1 MKNYDD
7 FEKLTCTTKIK
18 DVRDGYYTFDDTVFY
33 GEKGGQLAD
42 RGTINGQPVT
52 DLKWDGDTLYHQ
64 VKGELHDPITMKV
77 DARTRWINTTVQSAF
92 HLLDGYYAGTAT
104 RIVEVNADPENE
116 WYIVDSKQVDAAQLR
131 AVEDW
136 MNDVIHQDIP
146 TRFTYVKG
154 DAYPDPAYRKYPLVR
169 LVHFGDIN
177 TQPCG
182 TCHVNHTGQLQ
193 SFAILG
199 TEKVSAGTKIYITV
213 NLATNDRLKKD
224 EASLKQA
231 ATVLSTTADQV
242 VSQATALVAKNK
254 TLKQQFKALKKEV
267 LGMKAKGILAAD
279 QVVNRVQLDAPGDMS
294 QLAPQLLR
302 QVDHDKLLVA
312 QVAGRTSFAVVSPS
326 GQARA
331 VLARFQKLGTVN
343 GGGSPQIVTGN
354 TDLAITDLV
363 DAARPLLKA

>member
-242 VSQATALVAKNK
+242 V
-254 TLKQQFKALKKEV
+254 
-267 LGMKAKGILAAD
+267 
-279 QVVNRVQLDAPGDMS
+279 NRVQLDAPGDMS